1 MPEYT
6 LHLEDIMIRFT
17 LLKKNKIPKEQN
29 GTLSGTLDGTLEEKI
44 FKIII
49 ENPRLT
55 QVEIAVALG
64 ISERTTKRLIKYM
77 IESGKLER
85 IGGRR
90 YGYWVVK
97 N

>member
-6 LHLEDIMIRFT
+6 LHLEDIMIKFT
-17 LLKKNKIPKEQN
+17 LLKQNKIPKEQN
-29 GTLSGTLDGTLEEKI
+29 GTLDGTLEEKI

-55 QVEIAVALG
+55 QMEIAVALG
-64 ISERTTKRLIKYM
+64 ISERTTKRLMKYM